1 MNISV
6 ELSEAQAAALALF
19 CKRER
24 LDIFENIAQKGT
36 NEAEQMRAA
45 VIALSEALAESGF
58 NPR

>member
-1 MNISV
+1 MKLQIQLTN
-6 ELSEAQAAALALF
+6 EQAEALALF